1 MCARDARWFSCYDF
15 GMLKKLRTATALS
28 LYGLLLL
35 GSGCNALWWAFLEP
49 KPDCESE
56 TGNCELP
63 DGGVAEEA
71 WNQKYS
77 VCNINGFCWQ
87 NPYPISPATDLYGV
101 WAQDPNNVWIVG
113 SGGVILNWNGEKWTR
128 QGQALTITG
137 ELRSIWG
144 LTTGNALRLWA
155 VGDLTPAKTNGVLV
169 LGDGK
174 SWSQTT
180 HPATGL
186 RDVWGPDVN
195 NVRVVGYGKSISR
208 LTGSNWIDESPTNPA
223 PDLKGIRGFD
233 VNSMRAVGTG
243 ACILKWNGT
252 SWASETCAGGSEYRS
267 LWAADA
273 NNVWIV
279 GQAGAIQRWNGAAW
293 NAETSSASIEL
304 RRVWGTDASHVWAV
318 GYVQNLKST
327 VLFRNQTQWVEQN
340 PGVST
345 ELEGVFGTSSNDVY
359 VVGKGATILHSQNAT
374 DPNGWKP
381 LNGSAS
387 TGKLNAVWGA
397 SPAHVWAIGDGGEI
411 LKWDGKEWKKQ
422 VSGTTAN
429 LYGIYGTSKDNVVA
443 VGASGTI
450 LRWNGTNWVS
460 QDSGTANDL
469 RGVWGTAPDNI
480 WAVGRDGIMLQWTG
494 SKWASSGN
502 SAKTFYAIWGP
513 NDKLMWAVGD
523 SGLIYKWSVGMGWA
537 SDGLSY
543 TANFSSVSGHFN
555 GATGKLWIVGTDG
568 TNGIGVSADIPE
580 SGTISWG
587 NLKTWNNMSAL
598 TGVFGSTGRV
608 WGVGTPKTPNTMN
621 VVNWN
626 GENLVPLD
634 SGTSATLRGI
644 WGLSA
649 DQFWVV
655 GDTGSILYHPNVSL
669 DKLGSRKA
677 DMGFTAAE

>member
-1 MCARDARWFSCYDF
+1 
-15 GMLKKLRTATALS
+15 
-28 LYGLLLL
+28 
-35 GSGCNALWWAFLEP
+35 
-49 KPDCESE
+49 
-56 TGNCELP
+56 
-63 DGGVAEEA
+63 
-71 WNQKYS
+71 
-77 VCNINGFCWQ
+77 
-87 NPYPISPATDLYGV
+87 
-101 WAQDPNNVWIVG
+101 
-113 SGGVILNWNGEKWTR
+113 
-128 QGQALTITG
+128 
-137 ELRSIWG
+137 
-144 LTTGNALRLWA
+144 
-155 VGDLTPAKTNGVLV
+155 
-169 LGDGK
+169 
-174 SWSQTT
+174 
-180 HPATGL
+180 
-186 RDVWGPDVN
+186 
-195 NVRVVGYGKSISR
+195 
-208 LTGSNWIDESPTNPA
+208 
-223 PDLKGIRGFD
+223 
-233 VNSMRAVGTG
+233 
-243 ACILKWNGT
+243 
-252 SWASETCAGGSEYRS
+252 
-267 LWAADA
+267 
-273 NNVWIV
+273 
-279 GQAGAIQRWNGAAW
+279 
-293 NAETSSASIEL
+293 
-304 RRVWGTDASHVWAV
+304 V

-450 LRWNGTNWVS
+450 LRWNGTSWAS
-460 QDSGTANDL
+460 EGSGTTIEL
-469 RGVWGTAPDNI
+469 RAVWGTGPDNI
-480 WAVGRDGIMLQWTG
+480 WTSGAGGTMKQWTG
-494 SKWASSGN
+494 SGWVGSGDLV
-502 SAKTFYAIWGP
+502 STVWAIWGP

-537 SDGLSY
+537 SDGPSHK
-543 TANFSSVSGHFN
+543 ANYRAITGHFN
-555 GATGKLWIVGTDG
+555 GAIGKLWIVGTDG

-626 GENLVPLD
+626 GENLAPLD

-655 GDTGSILYHPNVSL
+655 GDEGSILYHPNVSL
-669 DKLGSRKA
+669 DKLGSREA